1 MIHRKKLGTDSLAI
15 HAGRGDLHRIPAH
28 APPIDLSSTYP
39 LADLEWATADF
50 DAWVAG
56 KAHAA
61 NPIYARLHN
70 PTVARYEDALAVMEG
85 AEAAVAY
92 GSGMAAVTA
101 CLLDAR
107 TRGRNVVAIRPLY
120 GTTDHLLESGMLGI
134 EVRWAEADRVGE
146 AIDADTALVFLETPG
161 NPTLKMIDI
170 AAIVRRSCPVPV
182 LVDSTFATPIL
193 QNPLALGAAYALHS
207 ATKFLSGHGD
217 VIGGIVAC
225 SEARAK
231 GLRQVRIMTGALLH
245 PLAAFLLHRALPTLP
260 VRVRGAQENAKI
272 LAERLAAHAAV
283 ARVLY
288 PGLPGGDPESLLGR
302 QMRGPGAILSFVMK
316 GGYDAA
322 AAVMRGVKLITAA
335 VSLGST
341 DTLIQHPA
349 GLTHRVVEPSA
360 RERTG
365 IGEGLLRV
373 SVGLE
378 DAEDLWDDLESA
390 LAAAERIVAAP
401 AVAGI

>member
-1 MIHRKKLGTDSLAI
+1 MIHQKRLGTDSLAV
-15 HAGRGDLHRIPAH
+15 HAGRGDLHKIPAH
-28 APPIDLSSTYP
+28 APPLDLSSTYP

-70 PTVARYEDALAVMEG
+70 PTVARYEDALAAMEG

-120 GTTDHLLESGMLGI
+120 GTTDHLLESGMLGL
-134 EVRWAEADRVGE
+134 EVRWGEAERVGE

-161 NPTLKMIDI
+161 NPTLEMIDI
-170 AAIVRRSCPVPV
+170 EAVVRQAGPVPV
-182 LVDSTFATPIL
+182 LVDSTFATPVL
-193 QNPLALGAAYALHS
+193 QNPLAFGAAYALHS

-225 SEARAK
+225 SEERAQ
-231 GLRQVRIMTGALLH
+231 GLRRVRLMTGALLH

-260 VRVRGAQENAKI
+260 VRVRRAQENAKI
-272 LAERLAAHAAV
+272 LAERLASHAAV

-288 PGLPGGDPESLLGR
+288 PGLPGGDPEGLLGR

-365 IGEGLLRV
+365 IGEGLLRLA
-373 SVGLE
+373 VGLE
-378 DAEDLWDDLESA
+378 DAEDLWDDLERA
-390 LAAAERIVAAP
+390 LASAERIAAAP
-401 AVAGI
+401 TVAGI

>member
-1 MIHRKKLGTDSLAI
+1 MIQKKKLGTDSLAV

-28 APPIDLSSTYP
+28 APPLDLSSTYP

-70 PTVARYEDALAVMEG
+70 PTVARYEDALATMEG

-120 GTTDHLLESGMLGI
+120 GTTDHLLESGLLGI

-146 AIDADTALVFLETPG
+146 AIDAETALVFLETPG

-170 AAIVRRSCPVPV
+170 AAVVRQAGRVPV
-182 LVDSTFATPIL
+182 LVDSTFATPVL
-193 QNPLALGAAYALHS
+193 QNPLALGATYVLHS
-207 ATKFLSGHGD
+207 ATKFLGGHGD

-225 SEARAK
+225 SEERAR
-231 GLRQVRIMTGALLH
+231 GLRQVRLMTGALLH
-245 PLAAFLLHRALPTLP
+245 PLAAYLLHRALPTLP
-260 VRVRGAQENAKI
+260 VRVRGAQESAKV
-272 LAERLAAHAAV
+272 LAGRLAAHGAV
-283 ARVLY
+283 GRVLY
-288 PGLPGGDPESLLGR
+288 PGLPGGDPEGLLGR
-302 QMRGPGAILSFVMK
+302 QMRGPGAILSFEMK
-316 GGYDAA
+316 GGHEAA

-335 VSLGST
+335 VSLGSV

-349 GLTHRVVEPSA
+349 GLTHRVVDPSA
-360 RERTG
+360 RKRTG
-365 IGEGLLRV
+365 IGDGLLRV

-378 DAEDLWDDLESA
+378 DPEDLWADFERA
-390 LAAAERIVAAP
+390 LAAAERTVAAP
-401 AVAGI
+401 TGAGI